1 MHSIAFKNKSSNQTY
16 KKKKSFFY
24 KEIILQWHFS
34 KLNVKMK
41 LRFNLISKIYLKST
55 VKLYNHIPCIEF
67 D

>member
-16 KKKKSFFY
+16 KKKSFFY
-24 KEIILQWHFS
+24 KETILQWYFS

>member
-16 KKKKSFFY
+16 KKSFFY
-24 KEIILQWHFS
+24 KETILQWHFS

>member
-24 KEIILQWHFS
+24 KETILQWHFS

>member
-16 KKKKSFFY
+16 KKKSFFY
-24 KEIILQWHFS
+24 KETILQWHFS

-41 LRFNLISKIYLKST
+41 LRFNLISKIYFKST

>member
-16 KKKKSFFY
+16 IKKSFFH
-24 KEIILQWHFS
+24 KETILQWHFS

-67 D
+67 E